1 MSKSTSLYGWQAE
14 NPFNPLEKMFWKQ
27 DLFRRTGGSKNF
39 IEFACGCQV
48 TFFVPPVDVVPNYEG
63 FEAAPGSSFFRFS
76 RKNLC
81 DLHRGQDLGLY
92 DFRNPA
98 GFYFNCR
105 GCDFPL
111 SAMEGDFSC
120 ESKWSEY
127 DAAVHASQEYGG
139 FCDGVEFCPICHD
152 PVPYEKIFEEYEA
165 WRFDELMERHENEK
179 ERFYP
184 DDGDSSF

>member
-1 MSKSTSLYGWQAE
+1 MSKSTSLYGWQVE
-14 NPFNPLEKMFWKQ
+14 NPFNPSERMFWKQ
-27 DLFRRTGGSKNF
+27 EVFRKTGGSKNF
-39 IEFACGCQV
+39 IEFFCGCQV

-63 FEAAPGSSFFRFS
+63 FESAPGSSFFRFS

-81 DLHRGQDLGLY
+81 DLHRGKDLGLY
-92 DFRNPA
+92 DFRNPS

-105 GCDFPL
+105 GCGFPL
-111 SAMEGDFSC
+111 SEMEGDFSC
-120 ESKWSEY
+120 G
-127 DAAVHASQEYGG
+127 DGG

-152 PVPYEKIFEEYEA
+152 PVPYGKVFEEYEA